1 MPALFCCASPETSL
15 DFLSATSV
23 GELASS
29 PFTTGLPPSSLS
41 PATVSALSAPATLA
55 AGSLALAILF
65 PASFCPPGAPRS

>member
-41 PATVSALSAPATLA
+41 PATVSALSALNVFIV
-55 AGSLALAILF
+55 LEEIFDALRKNLKF
-65 PASFCPPGAPRS
+65 YHFLKM